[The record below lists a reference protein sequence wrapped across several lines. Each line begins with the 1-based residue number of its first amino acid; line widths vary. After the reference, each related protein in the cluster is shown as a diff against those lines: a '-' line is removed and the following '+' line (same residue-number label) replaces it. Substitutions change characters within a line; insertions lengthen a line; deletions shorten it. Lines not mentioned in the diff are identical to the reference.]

1 MKYRNIASALLLSA
15 LSFYLINAAV
25 AQTSGIPSP
34 IDGQPIT
41 DGPTS
46 FNLGFG
52 DDDRVPM
59 RSNAYPWSAIGRVQ
73 VIGGGHC
80 TGALIG
86 RDLVLTNAHCIWE
99 NGQRKNITFAPNYR
113 NGQSPETV
121 QGNYYWWGTDNPDQN
136 RRADWAII
144 RLERPIGDRYGWFGY
159 QSLNYQEL
167 QGKTVIYVGYSSFG
181 DESVQEFVGGK
192 TAQVHIRCRVRDVF
206 ANDGLIHTDCD
217 NGTGG
222 SGGPIFIWQNNQPV
236 IVAINAADYR
246 SPESAQSYFTQNYTP
261 GQGNV
266 GVPTLAFSQ
275 AILQARSISVSL
287 GNGKVINYFG
297 SNGTGTLARQDSG
310 EIIQRYSGLHKSW
323 DQIVAIRT
331 DMVLFYDREAGKG
344 EIYRIEPQGNLT
356 FLYRY
361 DGWRKTWS
369 NISSLGNSRV
379 RFVDDTNHSEIY
391 SVNDQGVF
399 SDAN

>member
-1 MKYRNIASALLLSA
+1 MKYRNLASALLFSA
-15 LSFYLINAAV
+15 LSFCSINAAV
-25 AQTSGIPSP
+25 SQTSGIPSP
-34 IDGQPIT
+34 IDGQPIK
-41 DGPTS
+41 PS

-52 DDDRVPM
+52 DDDRIPM
-59 RSNAYPWSAIGRVQ
+59 RSNAYPWSAVGRVQ
-73 VIGGGHC
+73 IDGAGHC

-86 RDLVLTNAHCIWE
+86 RDLVLTNAHCIFVE
-99 NGQRKNITFAPNYR
+99 GQRRGITFAPNYK

-121 QGNYYWWGTDNPDQN
+121 RGTFYWWGTDNPKQN

-159 QSLNYQEL
+159 QSLSYQEL
-167 QGKTVIYVGYSSFG
+167 KGRTVSYAGYSSFG
-181 DESVQEFVGGK
+181 DEKVQEFINGE
-192 TAQVHIRCRVRDVF
+192 TAQVHIGCRVRDVYPES
-206 ANDGLIHTDCD
+206 GQIHTDCD

-222 SGGPIFIWQNNQPV
+222 SGGPIFIWQNNRPI

-246 SPESAQSYFTQNYTP
+246 SPKSVQSYFTQNYTP
-261 GQGNV
+261 GEGNV

-275 AILQARSISVSL
+275 AILQSSSISVSL
-287 GNGKVINYFG
+287 GNGKVINYFP

-331 DMVLFYDREAGKG
+331 DMVLFYDREAGIG
-344 EIYRIEPQGNLT
+344 EIYRIEPQGNLI

-379 RFVDDTNHSEIY
+379 KFVDDNNHSEIY
-391 SVNDQGVF
+391 SVNDNGVF
-399 SDAN
+399 VDAN